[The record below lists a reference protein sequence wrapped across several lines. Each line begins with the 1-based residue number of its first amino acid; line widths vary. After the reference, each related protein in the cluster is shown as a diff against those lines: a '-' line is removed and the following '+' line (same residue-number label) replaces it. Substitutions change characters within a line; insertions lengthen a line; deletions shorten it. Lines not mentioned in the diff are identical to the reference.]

1 MARRP
6 VRLLGDPVLRQK
18 AVSVE
23 AFDDELRNLVNDMF
37 ETMDAEEGA
46 GLAAPQIGVS
56 LRVMVVDD
64 RGGAPE
70 GRFVLV
76 NPTLRAVSADEESEF
91 EGCLSIP
98 GVSEVVRRPAEVTM
112 DGFDVDGRPVTVSGD
127 GLRGRALLHELDHL
141 DGVLFIDHLSPL
153 KRDLL
158 LKKYRKLQGR

>member
-1 MARRP
+1 MTTRP
-6 VRLLGDPVLRQK
+6 VRLLGDPVLREK
-18 AVSVE
+18 ARPVE
-23 AFDDELRNLVNDMF
+23 AFDADLKTLVDDMF

-64 RGGAPE
+64 RTGRPD
-70 GRFVLV
+70 GRFAMI
-76 NPTLRAVSADEESEF
+76 NPTLKAVSPQEESEM

-98 GVSEVVRRPAEVTM
+98 GVSETVRRPAVVEM
-112 DGFDVDGRPVTVSGD
+112 EGFDVEGRPITISGD

-158 LKKYRKLQGR
+158 LKKYRKLQER

>member
-18 AVSVE
+18 AAPVE
-23 AFDDELRNLVNDMF
+23 AFDDTLRTLVADMF
-37 ETMDAEEGA
+37 ETMDAEDGA

-64 RGGAPE
+64 RTGLRE
-70 GRFVLV
+70 GRFAVI
-76 NPTLRAVSADEESEF
+76 NPTLRAVSSLEEAES

-98 GVSEVVRRPAEVTM
+98 GVSEVVRRPAEVTVE
-112 DGFDVDGRPVTVSGD
+112 GFDVEGRPVTVSGD

-158 LKKYRKLQGR
+158 LKKYRKLQAR